1 MIAELRVVHERPN
14 NALRDGEPAQIDSDG
29 ERITVS
35 HARFEAVIDPFART
49 AIIHC
54 LESDREFATDL
65 TTRTA
70 LSAILPLDGG
80 LLLHSAGIVV
90 DGRAIAFFG
99 PSGAGKST
107 LSSLVDA
114 PILSD
119 ELIAIR
125 KSGEQFMVEA
135 TGVWGELE
143 ARAPVEGSFPLAHL
157 VALGRGDDVVL
168 DPLDVRAAARALV
181 GATVVPPH
189 PVLWRNAIAILS
201 ELAHLPA
208 SRLRWSPSRENA
220 QRVVAQAFSLPGRS
234 LPGCE
239 SP

>member
-1 MIAELRVVHERPN
+1 MIAELRVVYERPN
-14 NALRDGEPAQIDSDG
+14 NALRDGEPAQIDADG

-35 HARFEAVIDPFART
+35 HARFEAVIDPFARN

-54 LESDREFATDL
+54 LESDRELATDL
-65 TTRTA
+65 TRRTA

-107 LSSLVDA
+107 LSALVDA

-119 ELIAIR
+119 ELISIR
-125 KSGEQFMVEA
+125 KTGERFVVEA
-135 TGVWGELE
+135 TGVWGELD
-143 ARAPVEGSFPLAHL
+143 ARPPVEGSFPLAHL
-157 VALGRGDDVVL
+157 VALGRGEDVIL
-168 DPLDVRAAARALV
+168 DPLDPRAAARALV

-189 PVLWRNAIAILS
+189 PVLWRNAMAIVS
-201 ELAHLPA
+201 ELAHLPT
-208 SRLRWSPSRENA
+208 SRLRWRPSRENA
-220 QRVVAQAFSLPGRS
+220 RRVIRNLFPSQAFIT
-234 LPGCE
+234 
-239 SP
+239 